1 MNNTVTTNG
10 GTRSQLLQRTLQGNA
25 LFSAIS
31 GLGFVLAPGWLARI
45 TGIRPALAFIVVG
58 VGLVGY
64 AAWLWL
70 NARKEPVPRS
80 AALVAIVGDSLWV
93 IASVIVLMSGILPM
107 TTAGKWGVALV
118 ADVVGVFAILQLIGL
133 RRLQSE

>member
-1 MNNTVTTNG
+1 MNNTITTDG
-10 GTRSQLLQRTLQGNA
+10 VTRSQLLQRALQGNA
-25 LFSAIS
+25 LFSAMS
-31 GLGFVLAPGWLARI
+31 GLGFLLAPGWLARI
-45 TGIRPALAFIVVG
+45 TGVRPAAAFTVVG

-70 NARKEPVPRS
+70 NTRKEPVPRS
-80 AALVAIVGDSLWV
+80 TALAAIVGDSLWV
-93 IASVIVLMSGILPM
+93 IASVIVLVSGMLPL

>member
-10 GTRSQLLQRTLQGNA
+10 ATRSQLLQRALQGNA
-25 LFSAIS
+25 LFSAMS

-45 TGIRPALAFIVVG
+45 TGIRPALAFTIVG
-58 VGLVGY
+58 AGLVGY

-80 AALVAIVGDSLWV
+80 TALVAIVGDSLWV
-93 IASVIVLMSGILPM
+93 IASVIVLMSGLLPL

-118 ADVVGVFAILQLIGL
+118 ADVIGVFAILQLIGL